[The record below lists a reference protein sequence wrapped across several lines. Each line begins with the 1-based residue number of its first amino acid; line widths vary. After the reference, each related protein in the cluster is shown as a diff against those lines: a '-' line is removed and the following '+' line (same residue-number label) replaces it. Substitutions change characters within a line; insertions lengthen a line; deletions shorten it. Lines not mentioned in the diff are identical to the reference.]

1 MKFSAWLLVVG
12 VMIVSGACQPAPQ
25 STTNADGAAR
35 VENSAA
41 PASFTVDALGDA
53 EWSIQGCST
62 MLSRVG
68 APVNQGIL
76 FAEDA
81 VDNGAKG
88 FIKINGHVLN
98 VSLASASGGESAPEV
113 RTFADAAHT
122 VEVVE
127 TTTLGEAHE
136 EADSVERAGTLAV
149 TFGGATQTIPVE
161 GGTAC

>member
-1 MKFSAWLLVVG
+1 
-12 VMIVSGACQPAPQ
+12 
-25 STTNADGAAR
+25 
-35 VENSAA
+35 
-41 PASFTVDALGDA
+41 
-53 EWSIQGCST
+53 

-68 APVNQGIL
+68 APNNAGII

-88 FIKINGHVLN
+88 FIKINGAVIN
-98 VSLASASGGESAPEV
+98 VALMSATNADGAPEV

-122 VEVVE
+122 IEIVE